1 MLNELKTKRNKILQ
15 LADKYGAKNLRVF
28 GSFARDEDLPESDI
42 DFLTDMEGSLLKRVA
57 LIQELEDL
65 LGRKVDVMT
74 ERTLHWYIR
83 EKIINEAVPL

>member
-42 DFLTDMEGSLLKRVA
+42 DFLTDMEGSLLKRIA

>member
-1 MLNELKTKRNKILQ
+1 MLNELKAKRNKILQ

-42 DFLTDMEGSLLKRVA
+42 DFLTDMEGSLLKRIA

>member
-28 GSFARDEDLPESDI
+28 GSFAHDEDLPESDI
-42 DFLTDMEGSLLKRVA
+42 DFLTDMEGSLLKRIA

-74 ERTLHWYIR
+74 ERNLHWYIR